1 MLAET
6 CSFDGDW
13 TQTPSSRNVA
23 MELILVTAKDLDLDK
38 DPSEVLATR
47 KAIIIFIMNV
57 LTGAACL
64 RS

>member
-23 MELILVTAKDLDLDK
+23 MELILVTAKDLDLHK
-38 DPSEVLATR
+38 DPAEVLATR
-47 KAIIIFIMNV
+47 TGVVTYIMNV
-57 LTGAACL
+57 LTGAA
-64 RS
+64 